1 MTKVLLIEDEELLLR
16 MYRTKLELENFE
28 VEIATDGE
36 EGLAKVRKF
45 KPDLILLDIIMPK
58 LNGIEVL
65 KEIKAATELKGI
77 PVVILTNASVDVSIQ
92 ECLELGALGYIVKSD
107 NTPSQVVNKVRVFLM
122 G

>member
-1 MTKVLLIEDEELLLR
+1 MTKVLLIEDEELLLK

-28 VEIATDGE
+28 VEIAIDGE
-36 EGLAKVRKF
+36 EGLAKARKF

-77 PVVILTNASVDVSIQ
+77 PVVILTNASVGVSIQ
-92 ECLELGALGYIVKSD
+92 ECLELEALGYIVKSD
-107 NTPSQVVNKVRVFLM
+107 NTPSQVVNQVRVFLM

>member
-36 EGLAKVRKF
+36 EGLEKARKF

-107 NTPSQVVNKVRVFLM
+107 NTPSQVVNQVRVFLM

>member
-36 EGLAKVRKF
+36 EGLAKARKF

-58 LNGIEVL
+58 LNGIEFLKRIKAEPEL
-65 KEIKAATELKGI
+65 KEL
-77 PVVILTNASVDVSIQ
+77 PVVILTNASVDASIK
-92 ECLELGALGYIVKSD
+92 ECLELGASGYIVKSD
-107 NTPSQVVNKVRVFLM
+107 NTPSQVVNQVRVFLM